1 MLRTK
6 QALHNFGCHSET
18 IRFIV
23 ILKKNSNVNNPP
35 ETFACTLLADETL
48 HSGVCKRQ
56 RTTDVSAN
64 ARVHQAADHTA

>member
-1 MLRTK
+1 MPYSVVTAQ
-6 QALHNFGCHSET
+6 QACSTEM
-18 IRFIV
+18 V
-23 ILKKNSNVNNPP
+23 KKNSNVNNPP

-64 ARVHQAADHTA
+64 ARVHRQAAGHTA